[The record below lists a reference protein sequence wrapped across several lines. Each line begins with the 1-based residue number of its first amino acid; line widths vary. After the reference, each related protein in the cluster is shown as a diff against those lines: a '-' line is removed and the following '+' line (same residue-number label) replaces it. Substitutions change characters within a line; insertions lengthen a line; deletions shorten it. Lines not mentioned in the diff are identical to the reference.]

1 MSKEKENKY
10 NTSANPPSGGEGA
23 KDSTSKAPPLA
34 NGGKGS
40 SATVTGKAFDWQ
52 LLKRIMHYVKPYTSV
67 FVIAA
72 FLTIFLAVIALFQ
85 PILIQRTLDKYILAN
100 DYHGLVFMVELMI
113 GQLVVQTIA
122 QYYQTYLTNSLGQSV
137 IRDLRKDV
145 FNHITSLRLKY
156 FDRTPIGMLITRTVS
171 DLETIA
177 DIFSEGLISIMG
189 DMLLVF
195 AVIGYMLW
203 QDWKLALITL
213 IPMPFLFAS
222 TYVFKEAIKSSFQ
235 EVRTQ
240 VAQLNTFLA
249 EHISGISVIQYFSRE
264 EQEMRKFK
272 AVNLKYRDANI
283 RSNWYYS
290 IFFPVVEILFAVCM
304 ALLVWYGCKRILNDQ
319 QIHAI
324 SASEGGITPG
334 LITSFIVLLNMLFRP
349 IRQLADKFNTLQMG
363 MVGAD
368 RIFKVLDTDEVAT
381 DDGKLAPSVLEGDIE
396 FKDVWFAYNDENWV
410 LKNIN
415 FHIKPGETL
424 ALVGATGAGKSST
437 INILNRFYDIG
448 KGSVTVDGYDIRE
461 YKVDYLRSKIATV
474 IQDVFLFTDTIGNN
488 ISLNNTQIT
497 REEIIKAAKDV
508 GAHEFIERLPGGY
521 DYNVMERGATLSA
534 GQAQLISFIRA
545 LVYNPAIL
553 VLDEATSS
561 VDTET
566 ELLIQTAI
574 NKLMQGRTAIVIA
587 HRLSTIQNADKII
600 VLDHGEIMESGT
612 HQELLRIENGYYRKL
627 YDLQFN
633 SAGIAKPI

>member
-1 MSKEKENKY
+1 MAKENKDS
-10 NTSANPPSGGEGA
+10 TAKNPSSGGGGA
-23 KDSTSKAPPLA
+23 TI
-34 NGGKGS
+34 
-40 SATVTGKAFDWQ
+40 TGKTFDWN
-52 LLKRIMHYVKPYTSV
+52 LLKRVIHYVDPYKTV
-67 FVIAA
+67 FIIAG
-72 FLTIFLAVIALFQ
+72 FLTVFLAAVALAQ
-85 PILIQRTLDKYILAN
+85 PILIQLTLDKYILAN

-113 GQLVVQTIA
+113 GQLIIQTVA

-189 DMLLVF
+189 DLLLVL

-249 EHISGISVIQYFSRE
+249 EHISGINIIQYFSRE
-264 EQEMRKFK
+264 EQEMRKFRS
-272 AVNLKYRDANI
+272 VNQKYRDANI

-304 ALLVWYGCKRILNDQ
+304 ALLVWYGCKRILSDQ
-319 QIHAI
+319 QMHAI
-324 SASEGGITPG
+324 SASHGGVTPG

-368 RIFKVLDTDEVAT
+368 RIFKVLDTDEVAI
-381 DDGKLAPSVLEGDIE
+381 DDGRLAPASLQGEIE
-396 FKDVWFAYNDENWV
+396 FNNVWFAYNEENWV
-410 LKNIN
+410 LKDIN

-448 KGSVTVDGYDIRE
+448 KGSVKVDGHDIRE

-508 GAHEFIERLPGGY
+508 GAHDFIERLPGGY

-566 ELLIQTAI
+566 ELLIQVAI

-633 SAGIAKPI
+633 SAGIAKPL

>member
-1 MSKEKENKY
+1 VSDNKEKDPKNE
-10 NTSANPPSGGEGA
+10 TP
-23 KDSTSKAPPLA
+23 KAP
-34 NGGKGS
+34 
-40 SATVTGKAFDWQ
+40 SAPVVTGKAFDWR
-52 LLKRIMHYVKPYTSV
+52 LLKRVMHYVKPYNSTFIIS
-67 FVIAA
+67 A
-72 FLTIFLAVIALFQ
+72 FLTVFLAVTALLQ
-85 PILIQRTLDKYILAN
+85 PILIQKTLDDHIMLN
-100 DYHGLVFMVELMI
+100 DYDGLLFMAELMI
-113 GQLVVQTIA
+113 GILIIQTIA
-122 QYYQTYLTNSLGQSV
+122 QYYQTYLTNALGQSV
-137 IRDLRKDV
+137 IRDLRIAV

-177 DIFSEGLISIMG
+177 DIFSEGLISIIG
-189 DMLLVF
+189 DLLLVV
-195 AVIGYMLW
+195 AVIGLMLY
-203 QDWKLALITL
+203 QDWKLALITM
-213 IPMPFLFAS
+213 IPMPFLLAS

-249 EHISGISVIQYFSRE
+249 EHISGISIIQNFARE

-290 IFFPVVEILFAVCM
+290 IFFPVVEVLFAICM
-304 ALLVWYGCKRILNDQ
+304 GLLVWYGCKRILSDDQ
-319 QIHAI
+319 LVSL
-324 SASEGGITPG
+324 SASGRGITPG
-334 LITSFIVLLNMLFRP
+334 VITGFILLLTMLFRP

-368 RIFKVLDTDEVAT
+368 RIFKVLDTDEVAANPGT
-381 DDGKLAPSVLEGDIE
+381 LKPTRLDGEIE
-396 FKDVWFAYNDENWV
+396 FKNVWFAYNDENWV
-410 LKNIN
+410 LKDIN
-415 FHIKPGETL
+415 FHVKPGETL

-437 INILNRFYDIG
+437 INILNRFYEIG
-448 KGSVTVDGYDIRE
+448 KGEVKVDGHNLMDYD
-461 YKVDYLRSKIATV
+461 VNHLRAQIATV
-474 IQDVFLFTDTIGNN
+474 IQDVFLFTDTIANN
-488 ISLNNTQIT
+488 ISLNNEQIT
-497 REEIIKAAKDV
+497 REQIIAAAKDV

-566 ELLIQTAI
+566 EILIQNAI

-600 VLDHGEIMESGT
+600 VLDHGEIKEMGT
-612 HQELLRIENGYYRKL
+612 HQELLRIDDGYYRKL

-633 SAGIAKPI
+633 STGISR

>member
-1 MSKEKENKY
+1 MAE
-10 NTSANPPSGGEGA
+10 
-23 KDSTSKAPPLA
+23 
-34 NGGKGS
+34 
-40 SATVTGKAFDWQ
+40 VTGKAFDWK
-52 LLKRIMHYVKPYTSV
+52 LLKRVMRYVKPYQAS

-72 FLTIFLAVIALFQ
+72 FLTVFLAASALVQ
-85 PILIQRTLDKYILAN
+85 PILIQKTLDNYILVDN
-100 DYHGLVFMVELMI
+100 YGGLLFMVELMI
-113 GQLVVQTIA
+113 GQLIIQTVA
-122 QYYQTYLTNSLGQSV
+122 QYYQTYMTNSLGQSV
-137 IRDLRKDV
+137 IRDLRIDI

-156 FDRTPIGMLITRTVS
+156 FDRTPIGVLITRTVS

-189 DMLLVF
+189 DMLLVI
-195 AVIGYMLW
+195 AVIAYMLI

-240 VAQLNTFLA
+240 VARLNTFLA
-249 EHISGISVIQYFSRE
+249 EHISGISIIQNFARE
-264 EQEMRKFK
+264 DQEMRKFK

-290 IFFPVVEILFAVCM
+290 IFFPVVEILFAICIG
-304 ALLVWYGCKRILNDQ
+304 LLVWYGCKRILTDQ
-319 QIHAI
+319 QLTGL
-324 SASEGGITPG
+324 SASGRGVTPG
-334 LITSFIVLLNMLFRP
+334 TILEFIVLLNILFRP

-368 RIFKVLDTDEVAT
+368 RIFKVLDTDEVAVNH
-381 DDGKLAPSVLEGDIE
+381 GQLRPARIEGEIE

-410 LKNIN
+410 LRDIN
-415 FHIKPGETL
+415 FHINPGETL

-437 INILNRFYDIG
+437 INILNRFYEIG
-448 KGSVTVDGYDIRE
+448 KGSVTIDGEDIRD
-461 YKVDYLRSKIATV
+461 YDVAYLRSQIATV
-474 IQDVFLFTDTIGNN
+474 IQDVFLFTDTIANN
-488 ISLNNTQIT
+488 ISLNNESIT
-497 REEIIKAAKDV
+497 REQIIAAAKDV

-534 GQAQLISFIRA
+534 GQSQLISFIRA

-566 ELLIQTAI
+566 ELLIQNAI

-600 VLDHGEIMESGT
+600 VLDHGEIMETGT
-612 HQELLRIENGYYRKL
+612 HQELLRIEHGYYRKL

-633 SAGIAKPI
+633 SAGISR